1 MPISNIQ
8 VEKTTDEK
16 RNETLAQ
23 NNKEKSSSAY
33 SAEETFDN
41 KPIQT
46 KVQSTKK
53 TNYNPVNGYTYN
65 GSNFSKTVSDPN
77 LSYINAK
84 TTPTYTNSGDV
95 KTDNELKNAQK
106 IYNIK
111 KEYEDSAKTNPNFSE
126 TDYAKSLNAQANY
139 LRKSGNLSDEDYGA
153 GVTSEDVLARINYI
167 LDSPHYQISKS
178 NTDFKSLLNEYT
190 QKIVG
195 ELTNEEKT
203 RAVLSYLD
211 AQKQAESVLKP
222 QIEQAV
228 KDTVENE
235 NNKAVQRGMYGQI
248 PASILSSKALA
259 DVALKGQTAINEY
272 AQNLVEQDKQD
283 ALNEYNISMQNKQNR
298 VNAWEQAIA
307 NANIGYN
314 VDQNYLQD
322 KQSREDAEK
331 EALREQIQLDFEN
344 AMKLEANNRAWA
356 EHYLNAEDTYHDND
370 LADLKFGWE
379 VETDERDYNR
389 RVLEDERDYD
399 RSVYENDRNYNFDVE
414 KFNHDVE
421 NDNRNYE
428 LNKQKVAISAA
439 KKASSGSSLSSLNS
453 TAKKLDNAESKVQIR
468 YIGKNGQKLNPYT
481 ASEEELKNAK
491 VEPIYKISNSSVIK
505 ANGEVQHWF
514 TQEQLDKY
522 AAQGELKYGYNS
534 SGEGVYYFKGTI

>member
-41 KPIQT
+41 KPIQK

-65 GSNFSKTVSDPN
+65 GGSFSKTVSDPN

-84 TTPTYTNSGDV
+84 TTPIYTNSGDSQI
-95 KTDNELKNAQK
+95 DNTLKNAQK

-139 LRKSGNLSDEDYGA
+139 LRKNGNLSDEEYGA

-167 LDSPHYQISKS
+167 LDSPQYQISKS

-272 AQNLVEQDKQD
+272 AQKLVEQDKQD
-283 ALNEYNISMQNKQNR
+283 ALNEYNISLKNKQNR

-314 VDQNYLQD
+314 VDQNYLQN

-344 AMKLEANNRAWA
+344 ALKTDENNRAWA
-356 EHYLNAEDTYHDND
+356 EYYLDAEDTYHDND
-370 LADLKFGWE
+370 LADLNYGLDVSKFNRDVYE
-379 VETDERDYNR
+379 DDRDY
-389 RVLEDERDYD
+389 ERG
-399 RSVYENDRNYNFDVE
+399 VYEYDTTMAQRQAEHNDDMNLGYYKAN
-414 KFNHDVE
+414 
-421 NDNRNYE
+421 
-428 LNKQKVAISAA
+428 ISAA
-439 KKASSGSSLSSLNS
+439 KKASSTSSSKSKNTLA
-453 TAKKLDNAESKVQIR
+453 TKLDNAESEIQIS

-481 ASEEELKNAK
+481 ASEEELKNAR

-522 AAQGELKYGYNS
+522 AAQGDLKYGYNS
-534 SGEGVYYFKGTI
+534 SGEGVYYFKDAI